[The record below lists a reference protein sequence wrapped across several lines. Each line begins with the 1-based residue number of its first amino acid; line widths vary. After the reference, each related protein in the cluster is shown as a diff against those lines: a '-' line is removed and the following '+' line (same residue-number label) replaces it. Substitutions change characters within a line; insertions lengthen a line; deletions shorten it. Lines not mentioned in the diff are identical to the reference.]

1 MEERSQNLQG
11 IAPEVHELEQLKK
24 EMAETKETLA
34 KTDKAIRDLE
44 ESQKAIE
51 TSLKA
56 LTDEADIYRDIAE
69 DVQALEAL
77 SKEVDRLKEN
87 LEDLQLSSTLFESG
101 RGLEAVQQEDDKV
114 GSELKEKR
122 KELDTKQDLFNRQ
135 SKSINELEAGIN
147 KLVNRKLEVEGQ
159 QQARANT
166 LARREELEEKLR
178 KGAEELERC
187 DADLRPVEAALE
199 EKEAEWLTARRQG
212 EQELERLAA
221 REKVVDAHVA
231 EVSRLDQAIQD
242 YLRDNKEAKFQE
254 ERQNKKE
261 LEGQLRELRERR
273 GQAEAEKQ
281 QLRTE
286 LASQEARR
294 RTCEDNLKLRSFR
307 REETECDQVVQE
319 QKSLLDSM
327 DWQAV
332 FQRGEKLMADISR
345 IRDDFKPHIA
355 VFQNALCFTFIRI
368 KISAVH
374 WGG

>member
-1 MEERSQNLQG
+1 LEERSQNLQR

-44 ESQKAIE
+44 ESQKANE
-51 TSLKA
+51 TSLKV

-122 KELDTKQDLFNRQ
+122 KELDTKQDLFNSQ
-135 SKSINELEAGIN
+135 SKSLNELEAGLN
-147 KLVNRKLEVEGQ
+147 RLVNRKLEVEGQ

-178 KGAEELERC
+178 KGGDELERC
-187 DADLRPVEAALE
+187 DADLKPVEAALE
-199 EKEAEWLTARRQG
+199 EKEGEWLTARRQG

-307 REETECDQVVQE
+307 REEAECDQVVQE

-345 IRDDFKPHIA
+345 IRDDFKRYH
-355 VFQNALCFTFIRI
+355 VLFQNAFCSAFI
-368 KISAVH
+368 
-374 WGG
+374 

>member
-1 MEERSQNLQG
+1 MEERTQNLQR

-44 ESQKAIE
+44 ESQKANE

-178 KGAEELERC
+178 KGGEELERC
-187 DADLRPVEAALE
+187 DADLKPVEAALE

-231 EVSRLDQAIQD
+231 EVSRLDLAIQD

-355 VFQNALCFTFIRI
+355 VFQNALCFTLIRI
-368 KISAVH
+368 KITVVH
-374 WGG
+374 KGG